1 MEVQIKKAVKAGNSS
16 AVILPRA
23 WLNRDVR
30 VELVKKTPEIIL
42 SEIFSIVK
50 DYADLKDIIGIYLTG
65 SYARGEE
72 NKDSD
77 IDILVVTKSLD
88 REMISE
94 RNYNILIISSE
105 LLNQKLKHDLFPV
118 GSMIKEAKPLL
129 NSSYLDSIDIKITR
143 ENVKWYLDTTEA
155 KLKIIKKIIDRM
167 RKENKKNLS
176 DKIAYTLVLRIR
188 TLHIIKK
195 LMSNK
200 KYSNK
205 EFINIIRDISR
216 GTNAYE
222 AYLAV
227 KNNLEEKNKISM
239 EETERLYEYLKK
251 ELAGRKKV
259 LMYK

>member
-23 WLNRDVR
+23 WLNKDVR

-42 SEIFSIVK
+42 SEVFSIVK

-72 NKDSD
+72 SKDSD
-77 IDILVVTKSLD
+77 VDILIITKNLD

-118 GSMIKEAKPLL
+118 GSMVKEAKPLL
-129 NSSYLDSIDIKITR
+129 NSSYLDSIDIKITK
-143 ENVKWYLDTTEA
+143 ENIKWYLDTTET
-155 KLKIIKKIIDRM
+155 KLKIIKKIIDRKK
-167 RKENKKNLS
+167 KENKKNLS
-176 DKIAYTLVLRIR
+176 DKVVYTLVLRIR
-188 TLHIIKK
+188 TLHIIRR
-195 LMSNK
+195 LMNNK
-200 KYSNK
+200 KYSKK

-227 KNNLEEKNKISM
+227 KNNQEEKNKISI
-239 EETERLYEYLKK
+239 EEAERLYEYLKN
-251 ELAGRKKV
+251 ELAGIKKL
-259 LMYK
+259 LMHK